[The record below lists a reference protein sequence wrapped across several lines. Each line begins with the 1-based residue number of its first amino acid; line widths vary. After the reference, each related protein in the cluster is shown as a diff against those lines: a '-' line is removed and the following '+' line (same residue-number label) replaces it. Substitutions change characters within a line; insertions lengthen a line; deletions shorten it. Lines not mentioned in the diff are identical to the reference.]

1 MKAFRQFVIAS
12 VLALGAVTAVQ
23 AAAPLDIN
31 KASAEEIAETLQGI
45 GLKRA
50 QDIVAFRSQH
60 GPFKSIEQLL
70 DVKGVGE
77 KVLEKNRA
85 NIRLQ

>member
-1 MKAFRQFVIAS
+1 MKAFRQFIIAS
-12 VLALGAVTAVQ
+12 ALALGAVAAVQ

-60 GPFKSIEQLL
+60 GPFKSVEQLL